1 MEAVQ
6 VQLYSSVVESQVL
19 FAVSPPQRVG
29 QDCCWARHQVLR
41 SEASTVL
48 GSETVVSAAAA
59 EEVVLL
65 WATAKPAK
73 AETAKKAEKRIFTAD
88 ESRGDDGSGAERIC
102 SSSG

>member
-59 EEVVLL
+59 EEVLL

-73 AETAKKAEKRIFTAD
+73 AEAAKKVEKRIFTAD
-88 ESRGDDGSGAERIC
+88 EFREDDGSGAERIC